1 MALVKRLG
9 KRFTLK
15 ILELIQTFIVLKFG
29 IIHQSVLGH
38 LVFDTEV
45 NVLESLRRRGRE
57 YWYLFG
63 SPANTTI
70 SEFWRK
76 ELNANSNVLRLKL
89 YSAID
94 NSKTFDHM
102 LLSRPIGAGDG
113 NILDDYPPTFRFT
126 TTQRAKATRILN
138 QLPFDPGS
146 PLVLFCLRDDA
157 YYRQK
162 ADFGNLATHSHRNVD
177 VQEYKSAID
186 FLISKGYSVVRM
198 GRVAESPLPI
208 ENSKFID
215 LPFSRTFGVDTL
227 GVIDRELLELALF
240 EKCDFVVSTGLGTDS
255 LATLF
260 RKRVYYSDYYSVYHL
275 YSSKLFPTF
284 LPKGYENINTG
295 KLFSAEEV
303 FSGGFLKC
311 QTASE
316 FAASGVRL
324 LNCTSQSIYEFISD
338 VYNLENGA
346 KVMECTKLSHSHI
359 EVLSKG
365 VFAGKHIP
373 QISERWANQ
382 LGSP

>member
-1 MALVKRLG
+1 MASMKRLG
-9 KRFTLK
+9 KKFTLK
-15 ILELIQTFIVLKFG
+15 ILELLQTFVVLRFG

-45 NVLESLRRRGRE
+45 NVLESKKSRGRGH
-57 YWYLFG
+57 WYLFG

-70 SEFWRK
+70 AEFWRT
-76 ELNANSNVLRLKL
+76 ELNANRNALRLKL
-89 YSAID
+89 YSAIE
-94 NSKTFDHM
+94 NSKTLEHM

-113 NILDDYPPTFRFT
+113 KILDDYPPTFRFT
-126 TTQRAKATRILN
+126 SSQRCRVTKILN
-138 QLPFDPGS
+138 QLPFDS
-146 PLVLFCLRDDA
+146 DNPLVLFCLRDQA
-157 YYRQK
+157 FYRQK
-162 ADFGNLATHSHRNVD
+162 KDFGNLATHSHRNVD
-177 VQEYKSAID
+177 VQEYESAID
-186 FLISKGYSVVRM
+186 FLLSKGYSVVRM
-198 GRVAESPLPI
+198 GRLAESPLPI

-227 GVIDRELLELALF
+227 GIIDRELLELALF

-260 RKRVYYSDYYSVYHL
+260 RKRVYYSDYYSVYNL

-284 LPKGYENINTG
+284 LPKGYENMNSG

-303 FSGGFLKC
+303 FNGEFLKC

-324 LNCTSQSIYEFISD
+324 LNCTSKSIYEYISD

-346 KVMECTKLSHSHI
+346 KVMESTKLSHSHREI
-359 EVLSKG
+359 LSQG

-382 LGSP
+382 LG